1 MKLTAPPPPSSVPN
15 TTHSPPVRTRM
26 EIFPEDF
33 DLWLSSVLYFP
44 PACVP
49 LIRTVFFYSQ
59 PRPQLRA
66 CVHCF
71 ECLLPRLQNRPA
83 LKPKE
88 LHKGR
93 SKRSLVSAQLPMLP
107 VWAAAT
113 WTVITREILVVPCF
127 PPSFTEA
134 AISRACRNSW
144 QGGKVVKTFRL
155 RTSPYKASQEV
166 SIWEL
171 FCNWEWSGLLHL
183 PASTVKIPCL

>member
-1 MKLTAPPPPSSVPN
+1 
-15 TTHSPPVRTRM
+15 M
-26 EIFPEDF
+26 EIFPEDS

-44 PACVP
+44 LACVP
-49 LIRTVFFYSQ
+49 LIRTVLFFFLQ
-59 PRPQLRA
+59 PAQTTAKSNAYP

-93 SKRSLVSAQLPMLP
+93 SKRSLVSVQLPMLP

-113 WTVITREILVVPCF
+113 WTVITREILVVPGF

-134 AISRACRNSW
+134 TISRACRNSW

-155 RTSPYKASQEV
+155 RTSPCKASQEA

>member
-93 SKRSLVSAQLPMLP
+93 SKRSLVSAQLPMLQCGLQLP
-107 VWAAAT
+107 GQSSQGRFWWSLASLPHLQRLLFQGPAET
-113 WTVITREILVVPCF
+113 PGRE
-127 PPSFTEA
+127 A
-134 AISRACRNSW
+134 
-144 QGGKVVKTFRL
+144 RL
-155 RTSPYKASQEV
+155 
-166 SIWEL
+166 
-171 FCNWEWSGLLHL
+171 
-183 PASTVKIPCL
+183 